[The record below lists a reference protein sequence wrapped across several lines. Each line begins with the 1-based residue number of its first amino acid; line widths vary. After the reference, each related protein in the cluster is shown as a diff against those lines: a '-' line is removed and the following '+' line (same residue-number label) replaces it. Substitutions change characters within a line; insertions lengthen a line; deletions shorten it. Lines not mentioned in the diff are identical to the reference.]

1 MATALNAMVQ
11 LPFELKEKLTHRFNG
26 FAILLCL
33 PPAPV
38 SMSCSGNMI
47 IEMTLVN
54 RYGLTRINS
63 GSDLFIKDAAILY
76 ISSLRLVRIKSVN

>member
-1 MATALNAMVQ
+1 
-11 LPFELKEKLTHRFNG
+11 
-26 FAILLCL
+26 
-33 PPAPV
+33 
-38 SMSCSGNMI
+38 MSFSGNMI